1 MRRMRNIALAVT
13 ICMCG
18 MAAIS
23 VGQVSSTSSGFSA
36 LGRVP
41 NWNSPEPSS
50 TEIFTLR
57 HRVEEVS
64 VRFAAFDA
72 KGQPVEGLSGADLQ
86 LFDDRKAVPNFK
98 SFSKAQQQPMLIG
111 VVVDLSD
118 SIPREQ
124 QSEILDILEALPSV
138 VDPMTDKAF
147 LVGFSN
153 QVRLM
158 QPPTADLALI
168 RESLR
173 EHPRQVGL
181 TSLYDA
187 VVATCRDDYEGS
199 AGQRI
204 MLLFSDGADN
214 LSMHGIDDAVEA
226 ALHAGI
232 AIYAISTANSSTEG
246 KANLQI
252 LAQRTGGRAYFIRKK
267 HEVRTAIA
275 ELTLA
280 MQDQYV
286 ATFRP
291 ATDRAGFHNIRLE
304 SKSGKTISFVGY
316 RGYYL
321 DPD

>member
-1 MRRMRNIALAVT
+1 MKRVRNIALAVT

-18 MAAIS
+18 MAVTS
-23 VGQVSSTSSGFSA
+23 VGQVSSTGISA
-36 LGRVP
+36 LVRVP
-41 NWNSPEPSS
+41 NWNSTEPSS
-50 TEIFTLR
+50 SDIFTMR

-72 KGQPVEGLSGADLQ
+72 KGQPVEGLSAADLQ

-98 SFSKAQQQPMLIG
+98 SFSKAQQQPMLLG

-124 QSEILDILEALPSV
+124 QSEILDILEALPRV
-138 VDPMTDKAF
+138 LDPATDKAF

-168 RESLR
+168 RETLR
-173 EHPRQVGL
+173 ERPRQVGL

-187 VVATCRDDYEGS
+187 VVATCRDDYEGG

-232 AIYAISTANSSTEG
+232 AIFAISTATTGTEG
-246 KANLQI
+246 KTNLQT

-275 ELTLA
+275 ELTHA
-280 MQDQYV
+280 MLDQYV

-291 ATDRAGFHNIRLE
+291 ATERAGFHNIRLE
-304 SKSGKTISFVGY
+304 PKSGKTISFVGY

-321 DPD
+321 DPE